1 MIESQLYYIIH
12 QSRQKAMRRRDHG
25 ARIMSQTG
33 VLNKRSIG
41 HLHLIGM
48 LKGQPHQKYIIIGM
62 VLSPGH

>member
-1 MIESQLYYIIH
+1 MIVSQLYNIIH
-12 QSRQKAMRRRDHG
+12 HLCQEAMRRRDDG
-25 ARIMSQTG
+25 DQIMSQIG

-48 LKGQPHQKYIIIGM
+48 LKDQLHQKYIIIGI